1 MARTLE
7 DDRYKEAAAAFEE
20 ADFEGRAVA
29 GTSGWEYDGEERLVQ
44 TVFFEN
50 PLGDSIPMQVS
61 IDFEEGSRTAPAG
74 LDFELPEDPGLLY
87 GFYVN
92 LDERGEYKADVRNAL
107 GATVF
112 EYSTNDEGRIELVD
126 DGFLKHARDLDG
138 LAEYLC
144 ENGILPSNAE
154 LLDMPDFETRL
165 EPFRRNE
172 PQLDF

>member
-1 MARTLE
+1 MRRTLE
-7 DDRYKEAAAAFEE
+7 DDRYKEADAAFEK

-29 GTSGWEYDGEERLVQ
+29 GTSGWDYDGEERFTR

-61 IDFEEGSRTAPAG
+61 IDFEEGSRLAPAG
-74 LDFELPEDPGLLY
+74 LDFELPEDPGALY

-92 LDERGEYKADVRNAL
+92 CDERGEYRADIRNVL

-112 EYSTNDEGRIELVD
+112 EYGSNDEGRIELVD
-126 DGFLKHARDLDG
+126 DGHLKHARDLNG
-138 LAEYLC
+138 LEDYLR
-144 ENGILPSNAE
+144 ENGILPDNSE
-154 LLDMPDFETRL
+154 LLDMPDFEARL
-165 EPFRRNE
+165 EPYRRSE